1 MSCTGGGAL
10 LLASS
15 SSFFFS
21 SSQRARLFAGLTRG
35 KVILAKSLE
44 LSSVDYSS
52 AFLLAPQSD
61 AFQHQHKAEALGMAP
76 T

>member
-1 MSCTGGGAL
+1 MSCIGGGAL

-15 SSFFFS
+15 SSSSFFS
-21 SSQRARLFAGLTRG
+21 SLRRVQLFAGLTRG

-44 LSSVDYSS
+44 LPSVDDSS

-61 AFQHQHKAEALGMAP
+61 AFQH
-76 T
+76 